1 MSLVLLAKRP
11 QNSNFPAWE
20 ETLLGHSLT
29 AAQSF
34 QAMFGSSNHPTRLA
48 CCWQRFFKLPPNYW
62 NKFYESG
69 LVACA
74 FHDGGKGTEIFM
86 DILRKKRKDQVIR
99 HEHLSGL
106 LLWLPPIRDWL
117 MSIPDVEIHVVLSAV
132 IGHHL
137 RAGYQD
143 FAEPLNPDLKC
154 FKIFSDEISQIFCQL
169 GSPWK
174 NFPVSQVQINSLWNF
189 ESGCGFD
196 FNQVKTDAKTAL
208 TKFKRKLRIDT
219 DLNRLLIAVR
229 AALILADSAASA
241 ILRTNHKI
249 SQWIETAFQA
259 PLTGEFIESQVITP
273 RIAEIKAQEGYFT
286 WNSFQQ
292 ASENLPERVLLL
304 APCGSGKTLAAWRWI
319 KSQID
324 KKPAARVIFL
334 YPTRATA
341 TEGFRDYLSWAPEAD
356 AALIHGT
363 AAYELEGMFDDPK
376 DARFGKDFTTE
387 DRLYALGFW
396 HRRIFSATVDQF
408 LGFMQQVY
416 RSICLLPLLADS
428 ILVVDEVHSFDQKL
442 FSAFKLFLKNFDL
455 PVFCMTASISPE
467 RKRSL
472 TEDCGLEVFPQDL
485 KTFQDI
491 KVQAAMPRYCIQLLE
506 GEDLAREIA
515 IRSFRE
521 GKQVLWVVN
530 QVDRCQRLAR
540 SLSALCYHSRFRLA
554 DRKRQHDAVIAAFK
568 KAEERSPIL
577 AITTQVCE
585 MSLDIDATVLIS
597 EHAPLTSL
605 IQRLGRCNR
614 RTLQTSDQVG
624 QVYFYPPEDQKPYS
638 PEDLTGLDNFLE
650 AVSNKTVSQQF
661 LGQLLETYGPTEY
674 EPERSAAFLENG
686 PWAVAREESLRD
698 TDNYT
703 VDAIL
708 DDDLG
713 EYLKLRKQKQSTDA
727 LIVPVPRRWG
737 QHDSRLG
744 RFPMVASSSH
754 YDPDFGFFNYPLEY
768 NS

>member
-304 APCGSGKTLAAWRWI
+304 APCTFWQGLYYRRPALCPGFLASPDFQCHSGPVFRIYAA
-319 KSQID
+319 
-324 KKPAARVIFL
+324 
-334 YPTRATA
+334 
-341 TEGFRDYLSWAPEAD
+341 GLS
-356 AALIHGT
+356 
-363 AAYELEGMFDDPK
+363 
-376 DARFGKDFTTE
+376 
-387 DRLYALGFW
+387 
-396 HRRIFSATVDQF
+396 V
-408 LGFMQQVY
+408 
-416 RSICLLPLLADS
+416 
-428 ILVVDEVHSFDQKL
+428 
-442 FSAFKLFLKNFDL
+442 NL
-455 PVFCMTASISPE
+455 PVT
-467 RKRSL
+467 
-472 TEDCGLEVFPQDL
+472 
-485 KTFQDI
+485 
-491 KVQAAMPRYCIQLLE
+491 
-506 GEDLAREIA
+506 
-515 IRSFRE
+515 SF
-521 GKQVLWVVN
+521 
-530 QVDRCQRLAR
+530 
-540 SLSALCYHSRFRLA
+540 
-554 DRKRQHDAVIAAFK
+554 
-568 KAEERSPIL
+568 
-577 AITTQVCE
+577 
-585 MSLDIDATVLIS
+585 
-597 EHAPLTSL
+597 
-605 IQRLGRCNR
+605 GR
-614 RTLQTSDQVG
+614 
-624 QVYFYPPEDQKPYS
+624 
-638 PEDLTGLDNFLE
+638 
-650 AVSNKTVSQQF
+650 
-661 LGQLLETYGPTEY
+661 
-674 EPERSAAFLENG
+674 
-686 PWAVAREESLRD
+686 
-698 TDNYT
+698 
-703 VDAIL
+703 
-708 DDDLG
+708 
-713 EYLKLRKQKQSTDA
+713 
-727 LIVPVPRRWG
+727 
-737 QHDSRLG
+737 
-744 RFPMVASSSH
+744 
-754 YDPDFGFFNYPLEY
+754 
-768 NS
+768 